1 MTLAFANI
9 FDLNVVRRIQEF
21 KPLDD
26 ITIRVR
32 WHYNTDDPED
42 YFQFVFVVPVGTT
55 VGEIKDKLLDAE
67 FAKGWWCYD
76 ELELYE
82 QFDPDTDINDDDAFS
97 SNNTVLTLILNIR
110 SDEEDEED
118 EEEDE
123 DGDY

>member
-26 ITIRVR
+26 VTIRVR
-32 WHYNTDDPED
+32 WHYNTDDPKD
-42 YFQFVFVVPVGTT
+42 YIQFVFVVPVGTT

-67 FAKGWWCYD
+67 FAKGWWFYD

-82 QFDPDTDINDDDAFS
+82 QVDPDTDINDDDAFFFKRYS
-97 SNNTVLTLILNIR
+97 ANSEHKER
-110 SDEEDEED
+110 R
-118 EEEDE
+118 
-123 DGDY
+123 GG